1 MFRSSVVGS
10 SLGFVQ
16 EILLAVQDLASLA
29 FVDILTQVFPALAL
43 PVSQLGSVPC
53 FALVLAEDSVPLR
66 TEKTP
71 PSVGRLALA
80 FQDLAALA

>member
-10 SLGFVQ
+10 LLGLVQ
-16 EILLAVQDLASLA
+16 EILLAVQDLL
-29 FVDILTQVFPALAL
+29 DILAQIFPVLAL
-43 PVSQLGSVPC
+43 LVSQLGSVPC
-53 FALVLAEDSVPLR
+53 FSLVLAEGSVPLC

-71 PSVGRLALA
+71 PSFGRLALA